1 MLIKKHREQKCS
13 FYSLNSKKASKIE
26 FFFLEKKHFENTKN
40 IEDKIT
46 PLSNVLLVFLVFFLF
61 LRTKNNSRKHQPN
74 KLYVSS

>member
-40 IEDKIT
+40 IEDKNHSFVKCVI
-46 PLSNVLLVFLVFFLF
+46 SIFSVFFFIL
-61 LRTKNNSRKHQPN
+61 KNK
-74 KLYVSS
+74 K